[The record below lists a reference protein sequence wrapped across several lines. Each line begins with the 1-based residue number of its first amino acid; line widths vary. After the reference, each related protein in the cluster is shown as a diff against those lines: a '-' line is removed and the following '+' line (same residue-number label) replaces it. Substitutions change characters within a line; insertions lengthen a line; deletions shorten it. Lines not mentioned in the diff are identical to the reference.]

1 MMTPDNYSQ
10 WEARDRELERRLNYL
25 PVCYKCKERIDDDH
39 YFYINGEILCEDCM
53 IERHRRNTED
63 YL

>member
-10 WEARDRELERRLNYL
+10 WEAHDRVLERRLNYL
-25 PVCYKCKERIDDDH
+25 PVCDKCKERIDDDY